1 MIAVLPTPETD
12 NAERALLGACL
23 VCADALPKAR
33 GVGLSPDD
41 FFGPHHRQIFAA
53 MLAQMADG
61 EQPSLM
67 STWARMQAMET
78 AHHLKAHGSE
88 SYLSELATQAPV
100 SGFVNLAR
108 AVKLAAYDRQL
119 ALLRTQQANR
129 DVSEGKRRELAVRIQ
144 SLQGERDRLAAH
156 ADGWPGEPG
165 PPLPFAD
172 SVPPPWPEL
181 ALPPV
186 LAEFVQAVAAYSQVP
201 RSMPALIGLGTLSAA
216 FAGKV
221 VATLPNGHTEA
232 LSLYCVVAADVSER
246 KSSTFGQFAKPIDDY
261 QRERKEQLAPLR
273 SEYES
278 ERAGLQAEYDQAIQD
293 RKRAKA
299 GSPHHGDAC
308 DRAKRLRE
316 KLDQQKPPPA
326 WEFVTRDTTAE
337 GLAKLMSR
345 TGGFALL
352 SSPEGGGVFDRM
364 AGHYDKEPN
373 LDVFLKSYD
382 GESFGSHRASA
393 EREVAEVQRPA
404 LAIVLTTQPATLQKL
419 TERRELEDRGLVAR
433 FLFALP
439 NDSQVGNRA
448 PNSPAIPAHVASAY
462 TEAMLRCLRIDR
474 PDVPH
479 RLSLSPDAVTEYE
492 RLHWQ
497 IEPQLRPSGS
507 LYDLRG
513 WAGKLIGK
521 IVRIAALFHLWEQMI
536 EGNAAPWNVPIS
548 DDTFRRAAALVPWLI
563 EHARAAFCLM
573 KQSADTAKARR
584 LLDGL
589 RKERAETFTTR
600 TAQRLVAKNGTKAEA
615 ERVLDVLHT
624 HNYVA
629 PLPPERKDSL
639 RWRVHPDEVQ
649 RWTDGSHVAA

>member
-1 MIAVLPTPETD
+1 MNTLLSTADTD
-12 NAERALLGACL
+12 KIERELLGACL
-23 VCADALPKAR
+23 VCPEALPQALTA
-33 GVGLSPDD
+33 GLTEDD
-41 FFGPHHRQIFAA
+41 FFGPHHRQIFTA
-53 MLAQMADG
+53 MLAQQSDG
-61 EQPSLM
+61 EQPDLM
-67 STWARMQAMET
+67 TTWARMQALGI
-78 AHHLKAHGSE
+78 AHHLKAHGLE
-88 SYLSELATQAPV
+88 AYLSELATHAPV
-100 SGFVNLAR
+100 FGFADLAR
-108 AVKLAAYDRQL
+108 AVKLAAHDRQL
-119 ALLRTQQANR
+119 SLLRTQHAGR
-129 DVSEGKRRELAVRIQ
+129 DVSEVKRREVAAQIRQ
-144 SLQGERDRLAAH
+144 LQGERDRLAAH

-172 SVPPPWPEL
+172 SVPPPWPTL

-201 RSMPALIGLGTLSAA
+201 TSMPALIGMGTLSAA
-216 FAGKV
+216 WAGKV

-232 LSLYCVVAADVSER
+232 LSLYCVAAADVSER
-246 KSSTFGQFAKPIDDY
+246 KSSTFAQFTRPIDDY

-273 SEYES
+273 AEYETD
-278 ERAGLQAEYDQAIQD
+278 RTGLQAEYDQAIHE
-293 RKRAKA
+293 RKRVKT
-299 GSPHHGDAC
+299 GSPEHGDAR

-316 KLDQQKPPPA
+316 KLDQLKPPPV

-337 GLAKLMSR
+337 GLARLMSR

-352 SSPEGGGVFDRM
+352 FSPEGGGSFDRM
-364 AGHYDKEPN
+364 AGHYDREPN

-382 GESFGSHRASA
+382 GETISSHRASA

-404 LAIVLTTQPATLQKL
+404 LTIVLTTQPATLQKL
-419 TERRELEDRGLVAR
+419 TEKRELEDRGLVAR

-439 NDSQVGNRA
+439 SDSQVGHRT
-448 PNSPAIPAHVASAY
+448 PNSPAIPASVASGY
-462 TEAMLRCLRIDR
+462 TDAMLRCLRIER

-492 RLHWQ
+492 GLHWQ
-497 IEPQLRPSGS
+497 IEPQLKPGGS

-521 IVRIAALFHLWEQMI
+521 IVRVAALFHLWELTIQ
-536 EGNAAPWNVPIS
+536 GNAAPWNVPIS
-548 DDTFRRAAALVPWLI
+548 GDTFRRAAELAPWFI
-563 EHARAAFCLM
+563 EHARAAFRLM
-573 KQSADTAKARR
+573 SQSADLAKARR

-600 TAQRLVAKNGTKAEA
+600 TAQRLIAKNGTKEEA

-629 PLPPERKDSL
+629 QLPTARKDSH
-639 RWRVHPDEVQ
+639 RWRVHPDEVK
-649 RWTDGSHVAA
+649 RWTDGAKHAA

>member
-1 MIAVLPTPETD
+1 MSTLLSTADTD
-12 NAERALLGACL
+12 KTERELLGACL
-23 VCADALPKAR
+23 VCREALPQTLT
-33 GVGLSPDD
+33 VGLTEDD

-53 MLAQMADG
+53 MLAQKADG
-61 EQPSLM
+61 EQPGLM
-67 STWARMQAMET
+67 STWARMQAIGI
-78 AHHLKAHGSE
+78 AHHLKAHGSDG
-88 SYLSELATQAPV
+88 YLSELATNAPV

-108 AVKLAAYDRQL
+108 AVKLAAHDRQL
-119 ALLRTQQANR
+119 ALLRTQHADR
-129 DVSEGKRRELAVRIQ
+129 DMSEVKRRDLASQIR

-273 SEYES
+273 SKYES

-316 KLDQQKPPPA
+316 KLDQLKPPPA
-326 WEFVTRDTTAE
+326 WEFVTGDTTAE

-352 SSPEGGGVFDRM
+352 FSPEGGGVFDRM
-364 AGHYDKEPN
+364 AGHYDREPN

-439 NDSQVGNRA
+439 TDSQIGNRT
-448 PNSPAIPAHVASAY
+448 PDSPAIPARVASAY

-497 IEPQLRPSGS
+497 IEPQLKPGGS
-507 LYDLRG
+507 LYDMRG

-521 IVRIAALFHLWEQMI
+521 IVRVAALFHLWELTMQ
-536 EGNAAPWNVPIS
+536 GNAAPWNAPIS
-548 DDTFRRAAALVPWLI
+548 GDTFRRAAELAPWLI

-589 RKERAETFTTR
+589 RKEKAETFTTR
-600 TAQRLVAKNGTKAEA
+600 TAQRLIAKNGTKAEA

-629 PLPPERKDSL
+629 PLPTARKDSQ

-649 RWTDGSHVAA
+649 RWTEGRNDAA

>member
-1 MIAVLPTPETD
+1 MSTLLSTADTD
-12 NAERALLGACL
+12 KAERELLGACL
-23 VCADALPKAR
+23 VCREALPQALT
-33 GVGLSPDD
+33 VGLTEDD

-53 MLAQMADG
+53 MLAQKADG
-61 EQPSLM
+61 EQPDLM
-67 STWARMQAMET
+67 STWARMQAKEI
-78 AHHLKAHGSE
+78 AYHLRAHGSDG
-88 SYLSELATQAPV
+88 YLSELATNAPV
-100 SGFVNLAR
+100 SGFADLAR
-108 AVKLAAYDRQL
+108 AVKLAAHDRQL
-119 ALLRTQQANR
+119 ALLRTQHADR
-129 DVSEGKRRELAVRIQ
+129 DMSEVKRGELAAQIR
-144 SLQGERDRLAAH
+144 SLQGERDRLATH

-216 FAGKV
+216 FTGKV

-232 LSLYCVVAADVSER
+232 LSLYCVAAADVSER
-246 KSSTFGQFAKPIDDY
+246 KSSTFAQFERPINDY

-273 SEYES
+273 AEYETD
-278 ERAGLQAEYDQAIQD
+278 RTGLQAEYDQAIHE
-293 RKRAKA
+293 RKRVKT
-299 GSPHHGDAC
+299 GSPEHGDAR

-316 KLDQQKPPPA
+316 KLDQLKPPPA

-352 SSPEGGGVFDRM
+352 FSPEGGGVFDRM
-364 AGHYDKEPN
+364 AGHYDREPN

-439 NDSQVGNRA
+439 TDSQIGNRT
-448 PNSPAIPAHVASAY
+448 PDSPAIPARVASAY

-497 IEPQLRPSGS
+497 IEPQLKPGGS
-507 LYDLRG
+507 LYDMRG

-521 IVRIAALFHLWEQMI
+521 IVRVAALFHLWELTMQ
-536 EGNAAPWNVPIS
+536 GNAAPWNAPIS
-548 DDTFRRAAALVPWLI
+548 GDTFRRAAELAPWLI
-563 EHARAAFCLM
+563 EHARAAFRLM
-573 KQSADTAKARR
+573 SQSADIAKAQR

-589 RKERAETFTTR
+589 RREKAETFTTR
-600 TAQRLVAKNGTKAEA
+600 MAQRLIAKNGTKEET
-615 ERVLDVLHT
+615 ERVLDVLHS

-629 PLPPERKDSL
+629 QLPTARKDSQ
-639 RWRVHPDEVQ
+639 RWRVHPDEVK
-649 RWTDGSHVAA
+649 RWREERNVAA